1 MGGMILNESRL
12 FKNKP
17 SKICG
22 RQPSKNLNEYGL
34 PNEDHTS

>member
-17 SKICG
+17 SKIC
-22 RQPSKNLNEYGL
+22 QPSKNLNEYGL